1 MKHLLAVLLLSP
13 FFTLAQDCKLKKG
26 TDDITSKE
34 MTEDMI
40 SQVNDRL
47 GEVSTQLADLKPK
60 LIQAEEDIKAKD
72 LEIATLNSAVA
83 EVTRQ
88 FDAFKAQDF
97 GKETLAAKVADKSTE
112 EIASDQYLH
121 NKIADQNS

>member
-1 MKHLLAVLLLSP
+1 MKIKMLATWTAIAT
-13 FFTLAQDCKLKKG
+13 FFG
-26 TDDITSKE
+26 FTDDITSKE

-47 GEVSTQLADLKPK
+47 AEVSTQLTDLKPK